1 MLFRR
6 LEYSTVAGRGRCW
19 RSFLSWISPLDY
31 PPRPAQT
38 AKKES
43 NKEQEDSNGN
53 GSISK
58 IKDCEREA
66 NLGDAEGDEVD
77 DVAAMVYPIYQVADC
92 SANYQT
98 KNELVPQSASI
109 ERTQVE
115 VSDYPNRRHY
125 ENTKDDA
132 IRKQAESR
140 SVIANVVKD
149 EVITNQ

>member
-1 MLFRR
+1 MLFRG
-6 LEYSTVAGRGRCW
+6 LEYSTAVGRW
-19 RSFLSWISPLDY
+19 RRWCSFLSWISPLDCS
-31 PPRPAQT
+31 PRPAQA

-53 GSISK
+53 SSIGK
-58 IKDCEREA
+58 IKDCEVEA

-77 DVAAMVYPIYQVADC
+77 DVAAMVYPIYQVTRC

-98 KNELVPQSASI
+98 KNELKPQGTSI
-109 ERTQVE
+109 ERTQIE
-115 VSDYPNRRHY
+115 VSDYPNRHHY
-125 ENTKDDA
+125 ENSEDDA

-140 SVIANVVKD
+140 SVVANVVKG